1 MPVRPSLVNAVRRIP
16 YSSDRGAAGIAQVRS
31 KRLETIS
38 PRRRKRELSSKE
50 AFRLEEE
57 FGPRLPSHSIR
68 PGLFS
73 KLCSTFARPSQLGSA
88 SSSNE
93 LYTLSCATP
102 YYRTAGADAPHPCQ
116 ARTSNPSAAAKFPR
130 RAQTLTIFPC
140 SAKPMHI
147 LPDQRF
153 FGCGKPFGEKRLTP
167 LEPPLPWRGFFCGL
181 PRAVQPN
188 LRLGVELA
196 ACRFSIPRRQA
207 RLCKFDGPNLA
218 PPSLAGLFPCGLGG
232 PSDTETNGSA
242 RRFVKGPANARA
254 RVTCL

>member
-1 MPVRPSLVNAVRRIP
+1 VPPTLREFDLSGTKPIL
-16 YSSDRGAAGIAQVRS
+16 
-31 KRLETIS
+31 

-130 RAQTLTIFPC
+130 RAH
-140 SAKPMHI
+140 KM
-147 LPDQRF
+147 DR
-153 FGCGKPFGEKRLTP
+153 
-167 LEPPLPWRGFFCGL
+167 
-181 PRAVQPN
+181 
-188 LRLGVELA
+188 
-196 ACRFSIPRRQA
+196 
-207 RLCKFDGPNLA
+207 PNLA
-218 PPSLAGLFPCGLGG
+218 PLSWRGLFLRAVSDFRHRNQLRGSVFQSWVCLPHRQAPLVDIGRWCRRSEGLVAPPPPPFSG
-232 PSDTETNGSA
+232 
-242 RRFVKGPANARA
+242 
-254 RVTCL
+254 